1 MRKQIFCLVC
11 GLAFLGTA
19 AVASAGE
26 LSVKIANGRATVI
39 ANARALY
46 QERYSRPV
54 YEAKMKR
61 LLELVGMGEPAASG
75 GCVSAVT
82 RP

>member
-1 MRKQIFCLVC
+1 MVDPNADSMAA
-11 GLAFLGTA
+11 GLIA
-19 AVASAGE
+19 A
-26 LSVKIANGRATVI
+26 LSDDDRRATVT

-54 YEAKMKR
+54 YEARMKR

-75 GCVSAVT
+75 GRVSAVT
-82 RP
+82 RPQERGAGPK